1 MQDKSYDA
9 TRRATMQA
17 GLALVA
23 SGIITRPAY
32 AKATQKGVQ
41 YVTESKKPNQ
51 SCANCKN
58 LIAPNMCN
66 LVDGEITQT
75 GWCLIWAAKKA

>member
-1 MQDKSYDA
+1 MQDKSFAA

-17 GLALVA
+17 GLALIAGGVIA
-23 SGIITRPAY
+23 RPVY

-41 YVTESKKPNQ
+41 YVAESKKPNQ

-66 LVDGEITQT
+66 LVDGEITQA

>member
-1 MQDKSYDA
+1 MPDQPYLPS
-9 TRRATMQA
+9 RRTTLHLGIAILA
-17 GLALVA
+17 GSTAA
-23 SGIITRPAY
+23 PAM

-41 YVTESKKPNQ
+41 YVAESKKPNQ

-58 LIAPNMCN
+58 LLPPNMCN
-66 LVDGEITQT
+66 LVDGEVVPA